1 MKDRHEREIDREVK
15 ATEVKDR
22 HERET
27 DREAK
32 ATEIIKDTQ
41 SNVSPPRQNASKIWL
56 RFGYY
61 G

>member
-1 MKDRHEREIDREVK
+1 MK

-27 DREAK
+27 DREVK

-41 SNVSPPRQNASKIWL
+41 SNVSPPRQNVSKIWL